1 MFSATKP
8 PPASSGWST
17 LSSTVSGNDHCCRFM
32 SSRSRIPSPA
42 LESKRSSALR
52 YKRPLLRV
60 PESPVRFEGHCPRSQ
75 VGSRLTGLAD
85 YRETARWG
93 GARGVQG
100 LSAAVRKRGS
110 PRLVVSGDGV
120 EPFGSDV
127 FEWSEAQ
134 CRRSMVSRC
143 RVRRV
148 RSLTAFGTGRLQ
160 LRHLLSGLIVDP
172 QPKKKPLRGLEST
185 GSESYKKLNRN
196 PQGWNPLKSLKHQKA
211 QPLLALPCAS
221 SAIGLAR
228 NLQMPS

>member
-110 PRLVVSGDGV
+110 PRLVVSGDEVTKGV
-120 EPFGSDV
+120 GKQPSTLV
-127 FEWSEAQ
+127 EANRTVQ
-134 CRRSMVSRC
+134 TLVGTRRC
-143 RVRRV
+143 
-148 RSLTAFGTGRLQ
+148 GHTGPMR
-160 LRHLLSGLIVDP
+160 I
-172 QPKKKPLRGLEST
+172 E
-185 GSESYKKLNRN
+185 
-196 PQGWNPLKSLKHQKA
+196 
-211 QPLLALPCAS
+211 
-221 SAIGLAR
+221 
-228 NLQMPS
+228 